1 MAKVII
7 LTGSGISAESGIST
21 FRDEDG
27 LWENHNIEDICT
39 SGCLD
44 INREQTI
51 KFYDMLRVNLKD
63 KKPNHAHKMISM
75 LKNKYPDEIS
85 IITQNVDDMFEKAG
99 CKDVLHLHG
108 FLKEL
113 KCKKCN
119 TILDI
124 GYEKQFDKYE
134 NCSKCN
140 KLLRP
145 NIVFFGEQALKY
157 KDMYKEFKSCEVLVI
172 IGTSGAVINTDMF
185 LNSQIK
191 LSILNNLEPS
201 SYIND
206 SLYSKVL
213 YKKATL
219 AIDEIADD
227 IENYLLG
234 NL

>member
-7 LTGSGISAESGIST
+7 LSGSGISAESGIST

-99 CKDVLHLHG
+99 CKDVIHLHG
-108 FLKEL
+108 FLQEL
-113 KCKKCN
+113 RCQKCKN
-119 TILDI
+119 ILNVT
-124 GYEKQFDKYE
+124 YEKQFE
-134 NCSKCN
+134 NHETCPKCK

-145 NIVFFGEQALKY
+145 NIVFFGEQAPKY
-157 KDMYKEFKSCEVLVI
+157 KDMYKEFETCEVFVI
-172 IGTSGAVINTDMF
+172 IGTSGAVIQTDTF
-185 LNSQIK
+185 LNPQIK
-191 LSILNNLEPS
+191 LSILNNLKES
-201 SYIND
+201 QYINGK
-206 SLYSKVL
+206 LYTKVL

-219 AIDEIADD
+219 AIDEIVED
-227 IENYLLG
+227 IEKYLLKI
-234 NL
+234 

>member
-7 LTGSGISAESGIST
+7 LSGAGISAESGIPT
-21 FRDEDG
+21 FRESDG
-27 LWENHNIEDICT
+27 LWGKYKIQDVCMV
-39 SGCLD
+39 GCLHK
-44 INREQTI
+44 NRKATI
-51 KFYDMLRVNLKD
+51 EFYDYRRSELKD
-63 KKPNHAHKMISM
+63 KEPNYAHKVISQ
-75 LKNKYPDEIS
+75 LKSKYPNEIAV
-85 IITQNVDDMFEKAG
+85 ITQNVDDMFEKAD
-99 CKDVLHLHG
+99 CSDVLHLHG

-124 GYEKQFDKYE
+124 GYEKQSGNYE
-134 NCSKCN
+134 SCSKCN

-145 NIVFFGEQALKY
+145 NIVFFGEHAPKY
-157 KDMYKEFKSCEVLVI
+157 KDMYKEFKSCEVLVV
-172 IGTSGAVINTDMF
+172 IGTSGTVINTDMF

-191 LSILNNLEPS
+191 FSVLNNLEES
-201 SYIND
+201 LYIND

-227 IENYLLG
+227 IEKYLLG
-234 NL
+234 KF